1 MEKYPRRKPLILL
14 GAMAEINPVQLLLP
28 NDMKESKGM
37 FTENFVCTQL
47 VTQFNSSL
55 FYYSKENSTLEIDF
69 FVQKETQI
77 VPIEVKAEINVK
89 SKSLSTILQN
99 NEEMF
104 GVRFSMNPYR
114 QQERMVNIPLYCAEV
129 YFK

>member
-1 MEKYPRRKPLILL
+1 
-14 GAMAEINPVQLLLP
+14 
-28 NDMKESKGM
+28 
-37 FTENFVCTQL
+37 
-47 VTQFNSSL
+47 L

-77 VPIEVKAEINVK
+77 IPIEVKAELNVK

-104 GVRFSMNPYR
+104 GVRFSMNQYR
-114 QQERMVNIPLYCAEV
+114 QQEKIVNLPLYCAEV
-129 YFK
+129 YFKED

>member
-1 MEKYPRRKPLILL
+1 
-14 GAMAEINPVQLLLP
+14 
-28 NDMKESKGM
+28 MKK
-37 FTENFVCTQL
+37 NFL
-47 VTQFNSSL
+47 SG
-55 FYYSKENSTLEIDF
+55 KISTKKAIDF

>member
-1 MEKYPRRKPLILL
+1 MSQ
-14 GAMAEINPVQLLLP
+14 INPAQLLLP

-37 FTENFVCTQL
+37 LTENFVCTQL
-47 VTQFNSSL
+47 ATQFNSSL

-77 VPIEVKAEINVK
+77 VPIEVKAETNVK